1 MRPSSCMSTMV
12 KRDLWLVYYSQRRR
26 PFCKE
31 FLRQSTPNI
40 DCQCGSTTGDPF
52 LFLEEQSR
60 AEKVF
65 LLSFFVKKDKQIK
78 NKRQHKI
85 HPKMGKPKNKT
96 NRHPTVFWYRVLC
109 FCCSVVLSR
118 LLSSH
123 CILFVSF
130 SMFFQ
135 TLTGVWISPSLLW
148 RYKIDYMHTMWRT
161 VLFFRHI
168 RILTAIP
175 CSLMS
180 VEEKN
185 HYEFECRTR
194 LLPLP

>member
-1 MRPSSCMSTMV
+1 MFVFSKDTQLARCIPNVVQQRGTHFFFWRSRV
-12 KRDLWLVYYSQRRR
+12 EQRRS
-26 PFCKE
+26 FY
-31 FLRQSTPNI
+31 S
-40 DCQCGSTTGDPF
+40 
-52 LFLEEQSR
+52 
-60 AEKVF
+60 VF
-65 LLSFFVKKDKQIK
+65 SPQKSKQIK

-85 HPKMGKPKNKT
+85 HPKMGKTKNRT

-109 FCCSVVLSR
+109 FCCSVVLFR
-118 LLSSH
+118 LLSSYS
-123 CILFVSF
+123 ILFVSF
-130 SMFFQ
+130 FFFKRWQ
-135 TLTGVWISPSLLW
+135 ESGVWISPSLLW
-148 RYKIDYMHTMWRT
+148 RSKIDYMHTMWRT

-185 HYEFECRTR
+185 HYEFECHTR